1 VSGLLQQFLA
11 VVRRYPAAVISLTL
25 LLVLGSA
32 DWFLWKRWG
41 LLAVESERTRQEGE
55 AMFLALSGHA
65 RIQTQSAEA
74 AGALAYIDR
83 NLATEA
89 DLAGNLDYFY
99 QIEKT
104 TRVKLTNL
112 SQLSSQPAAADAAYL
127 AIPFSLRLS
136 GSYLQILTYLHALET
151 GPRLVHVKTYRFA
164 QSEANNLDGLTLDLT
179 VEMLG
184 HP

>member
-1 VSGLLQQFLA
+1 MSDLLQQFFA
-11 VVRRYPAAVISLTL
+11 VVRRYPAAVISLV
-25 LLVLGSA
+25 LLVVLGCA

-55 AMFLALSGHA
+55 AMFLALGGHS
-65 RIQTQSAEA
+65 RIQAQSAEA
-74 AGALAYIDR
+74 TGALAYLDR

-104 TRVKLTNL
+104 TRVQLTNL
-112 SQLSSQPAAADAAYL
+112 SQLSSQPPAADAAYL

-136 GSYLQILTYLHALET
+136 GSYPQILAYLHALET
-151 GPRLVHVKTYRFA
+151 GPRLVRVKTYRFTQGA
-164 QSEANNLDGLTLDLT
+164 TNLDGLTLDLT

-184 HP
+184 HS

>member
-1 VSGLLQQFLA
+1 MSAVFQWLLA
-11 VVRRYPAAVISLTL
+11 VSRRNPVATVCLV
-25 LLVLGSA
+25 LLVILGGA

-41 LLAVESERTRQEGE
+41 RLAVESERTRQEGE
-55 AMFLALSGHA
+55 AMLLSLSSHA
-65 RIQTQSAEA
+65 RVQAQSAEA
-74 AGALAYIDR
+74 ARALAYIDA

-104 TRVKLTNL
+104 TRIRLTNL
-112 SQLSSQPAAADAAYL
+112 SQLSSQPPTDKDAFL

-136 GSYLQILTYLHALET
+136 GSYPQILAYLHALET
-151 GPRLVHVKTYRFA
+151 GPRLVRVKNYRFSQA
-164 QSEANNLDGLTLDLT
+164 SADILTADLT

-184 HP
+184 RP